1 MVARGEVPRWDNDSK
16 KWVSNLTSEET
27 IGGGVSKST
36 PVVDPQEDEE
46 VDGDLP
52 F

>member
-1 MVARGEVPRWDNDSK
+1 M
-16 KWVSNLTSEET
+16 TSEET
-27 IGGGVSKST
+27 IAAPKQST
-36 PVVDPQEDEE
+36 PVVDPQEEDD